1 MMKFSVPA
9 LALVVEDDPLQWET
23 LSEVLKEE
31 NFDVIECE
39 SVEAAELVVARA
51 GAEFRLM
58 VTDVRLSG
66 EGDGVELASFT
77 RSRHP
82 HIQVIVVAADNRNP
96 LPADVR
102 LLRKPYQLSELLRF
116 VRRDLHGHASA
127 CSDRS
132 ARRWPHRKEIGRAGN
147 KPASL

>member
-1 MMKFSVPA
+1 MKFSVPA
-9 LALVVEDDPLQWET
+9 LALVVEDDPFQREV

-39 SVEAAELVVARA
+39 SAEAAELVVARA
-51 GAEFRLM
+51 GAELRLM

-66 EGDGVELASFT
+66 EGTGAELASFT

-82 HIQVIVVAADNRNP
+82 HIQVIVVAGDSREP

-102 LLRKPYQLSELLRF
+102 FLKKPYHLSELLRF
-116 VRRDLHGHASA
+116 VRD
-127 CSDRS
+127 
-132 ARRWPHRKEIGRAGN
+132 
-147 KPASL
+147 

>member
-1 MMKFSVPA
+1 MKFSVPA
-9 LALVVEDDPLQWET
+9 LALVVEDDPLQREA

-39 SVEAAELVVARA
+39 SAEAAELVIARA

-66 EGDGVELASFT
+66 EGDGVELANFT

-82 HIQVIVVAADNRNP
+82 HIQVIVVAGDNREP

-102 LLRKPYQLSELLRF
+102 FLRKPYRLSELLRC
-116 VRRDLHGHASA
+116 VRR
-127 CSDRS
+127 
-132 ARRWPHRKEIGRAGN
+132 
-147 KPASL
+147 

>member
-1 MMKFSVPA
+1 MKFSVPA
-9 LALVVEDDPLQWET
+9 LALVVEDDPLQREA
-23 LSEVLKEE
+23 LSEALKEE

-39 SVEAAELVVARA
+39 SAEAAELVIARA

-77 RSRHP
+77 RSCHP
-82 HIQVIVVAADNRNP
+82 HIRVIVVAADNRKP

-116 VRRDLHGHASA
+116 VR
-127 CSDRS
+127 
-132 ARRWPHRKEIGRAGN
+132 P
-147 KPASL
+147 